1 MPNEKSGQVGT
12 TFVQLQ
18 GLGKIPFSNVRRPKP
33 LMEFTQPE
41 DQREVRASFAT
52 DL

>member
-1 MPNEKSGQVGT
+1 MPNERSGQAGA

-33 LMEFTQPE
+33 LMEFTQAVEHPE
-41 DQREVRASFAT
+41 VGAYPTQ
-52 DL
+52 